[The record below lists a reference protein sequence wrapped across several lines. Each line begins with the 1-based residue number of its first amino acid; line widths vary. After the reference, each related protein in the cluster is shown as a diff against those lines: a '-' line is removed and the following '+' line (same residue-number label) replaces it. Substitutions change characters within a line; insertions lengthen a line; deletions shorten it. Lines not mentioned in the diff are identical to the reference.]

1 MKLGERMLS
10 GKTGLI
16 NMRNRAIVQVDDQ
29 AGYFTFYEIINF
41 QSSR

>member
-1 MKLGERMLS
+1 MKLDKIMSSSKSE
-10 GKTGLI
+10 LI

-41 QSSR
+41 QSS